1 MPIAKKVRDM
11 MVPVE
16 DYALV
21 KEDQP
26 LRDAVMTLR
35 KVYCQVE
42 DGKCTEAGHRTALVI
57 DDRNDLVGI
66 LDFKGIL
73 AVLVP
78 EIAGGLSAKLE
89 ALGVTIAYAQADAVD
104 LDEARAGF
112 RARVLRNAE
121 TPVRD
126 VMLKLRGAIS
136 ADADLM
142 DALKLMYRNKIVVLP
157 VFDGEKLVGVL
168 RDSDLFLEV
177 VGIFVE

>member
-11 MVPVE
+11 MIPVE

-42 DGKCTEAGHRTALVI
+42 GGKCTEAGHRTALVVN
-57 DDRNDLVGI
+57 RNGELVGI
-66 LDFKGIL
+66 LDFKSIL

-78 EIAGGLSAKLE
+78 EIAGRVNAKLE
-89 ALGVTIAYAQADAVD
+89 ALGVTIAYAQADALD

-112 RARVLRNAE
+112 RARVLKNAE

-126 VMLKLRGAIS
+126 VMLKLRGAMS

-142 DALKLMYRNKIVVLP
+142 DALRLMYLNKIVVLP
-157 VFDGEKLVGVL
+157 VFDRGKLVGVL
-168 RDSDLFLEV
+168 RDSDLFLAFAGV
-177 VGIFVE
+177 LVE